1 MILINIVILVS
12 LAVLFAKRAAG
23 ANPRMLWFALLFKV
37 TMALALGLVY
47 RYYYSA
53 NDTWLFF
60 EDAGKLADFAR
71 NNFKLYFEFLWR
83 SDSTDSIWSELANTQ
98 ERSLFLVKIISIFS
112 LISGDN
118 YWISAV
124 YFALISF
131 AAAWYLFSIVTQ
143 HVPESRNSAA
153 LAFLFFP
160 SVVFWGSGL
169 VKETLALAGIY
180 FITTLFVKLIHQY
193 LSHGGVR
200 PLKAVRH
207 LKLWEWITAIVAFYF
222 AWNLKYYWTAL
233 FMAVVTTSLI
243 NLFLQN
249 HFVFLNRYKMSLWVG
264 IFLILISTVSL
275 MHPNFYLSR
284 FLDVLVTNHND
295 FVKISKPEGLIH
307 YYTLTADWWSV
318 CINAPWALISGL
330 FRPFVWEAAGV
341 TAVLASI
348 ENLFLLVL
356 VVSSMFRKRTTPANQ
371 LLFYSALV
379 YIVLLCIFLALSTP
393 NLGSLSRYRIGFTP
407 FLVFLICYRNPL
419 LQYLFDRIN
428 LLRS

>member
-60 EDAGKLADFAR
+60 EDAVKLADFAR
-71 NNFKLYFEFLWR
+71 KDLSLYIQFLWT
-83 SDSTDSIWSELANTQ
+83 SDSTLAVWNELTNTQ
-98 ERSLFLVKIISIFS
+98 ERSLFLVKLISIFT
-112 LISGDN
+112 LISNNN

-124 YFALISF
+124 YFAFISF
-131 AAAWYLFSIVTQ
+131 VAAWHLFSTITKYL
-143 HVPESRNSAA
+143 PESQNSAA

-160 SVVFWGSGL
+160 SAVFWGSGL

-180 FITTLFVKLIHQY
+180 FLAALFIKLVKAGKVSWLEWVISLVSFY
-193 LSHGGVR
+193 L
-200 PLKAVRH
+200 
-207 LKLWEWITAIVAFYF
+207 

-233 FMAVVTTSLI
+233 FMAVVTTSLL
-243 NLFLQN
+243 NFFLRN
-249 HFVFLNRYKMSLWVG
+249 RFTFLNKYKLSLWVG
-264 IFLILISTVSL
+264 IFLMLIAAASQ

-284 FLDVLVTNHND
+284 FLDVLITNHND

-307 YYTLTADWWSV
+307 YYQLTADWWSV

-330 FRPFVWEAAGV
+330 FRPFVWEATGATSMV
-341 TAVLASI
+341 AAL
-348 ENLFLLVL
+348 ENLFLVVL
-356 VVSSMFRKRTTPANQ
+356 VVSSLFRKKMTSANH
-371 LLFYSALV
+371 LLYYSVWV
-379 YIVLLCIFLALSTP
+379 YVVLLCIFLALSTP
-393 NLGSLSRYRIGFTP
+393 NLGTLSRYRIGFVP
-407 FLVFLICYRNPL
+407 FLVFVVSYRNPL
-419 LQYLFDRIN
+419 LHYLFDRIN